1 LVRQILRELGIYDS
15 NVLAS
20 LNTKILPPLLASLS
34 VQEAVHDCVRKHKA
48 ASAAMYGALG
58 YMLLLPVAADK
69 FGVLA
74 MRVDGTGTY
83 ETVVDPF
90 LVSFRV

>member
-1 LVRQILRELGIYDS
+1 
-15 NVLAS
+15 
-20 LNTKILPPLLASLS
+20 
-34 VQEAVHDCVRKHKA
+34 
-48 ASAAMYGALG
+48 MYGALG
-58 YMLLLPVAADK
+58 YILLLPVAADK